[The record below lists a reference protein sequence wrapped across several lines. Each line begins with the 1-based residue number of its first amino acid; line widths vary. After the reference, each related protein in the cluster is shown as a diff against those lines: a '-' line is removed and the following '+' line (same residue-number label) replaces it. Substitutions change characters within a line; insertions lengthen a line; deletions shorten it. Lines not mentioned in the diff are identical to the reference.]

1 MNEDYAESELDFSGM
16 ADDELL
22 EIVNSGSGDY
32 SQEAVDGAKN
42 ELKRRKDGNAPIERP
57 RRVVKAETDPLHQAV
72 EAEADTPV
80 LPATV
85 PGSKLFSVGQITLA
99 TFFGAPVAGCLL
111 LAQNYRALGKDS
123 AALQSLVIGIA
134 STILLIA
141 IFSCLPDSV
150 PGKGVALG
158 SCIGMRQ
165 VVAQLQG
172 SIIDNH
178 LKAGGRK
185 GSWWIAFAVGVGC
198 SVAVL
203 GLIFAIA
210 IALNLQ

>member
-1 MNEDYAESELDFSGM
+1 MNEDYAESEFDFSGM
-16 ADDELL
+16 SDDELL

-32 SQEAVDGAKN
+32 SQEAVEGAKD
-42 ELKRRKDGNAPIERP
+42 ELKCRKDGTARIERP
-57 RRVVKAETDPLHQAV
+57 RRVVKAETDPPHQGV
-72 EAEADTPV
+72 EAEAAPPV
-80 LPATV
+80 LPVTV

-123 AALQSLVIGIA
+123 AARQSLIVGIA

-141 IFSCLPDSV
+141 IVSCLPDNF
-150 PGKGVALG
+150 PGRGVALG
-158 SCIGMRQ
+158 SCFGMRQ
-165 VVAQLQG
+165 VAAQLQG
-172 SIIDNH
+172 GVINNH

-203 GLIFAIA
+203 GLIFGIA